1 MLTMAALGKDVTD
14 VAGKNLVELV
24 RDGSSTAEMSNEIAY
39 ALLALD
45 KANAQAPEGG
55 SSDRDALVAKL
66 LTFQNEDGGFGL
78 TAGSGSGV
86 DMTAIALQALAPYA
100 DANADAVSA
109 ALGFLRT
116 KMSPGTC
123 DFGSAE
129 SDAQVLLALTAL
141 GKDPLNTVNGF
152 ANSVSNLITAIMAY
166 NVEPMGFAHVKGQ
179 EASAMPSV
187 QVLQALS
194 SYKQHDWKSDVKPG
208 NNVSGRD
215 PQLPLAPVGDG
226 NGNKGSLVA
235 TGDSAL
241 AANVLLCVAGLA
253 VAAAAGAARRMRTR
267 R

>member
-1 MLTMAALGKDVTD
+1 
-14 VAGKNLVELV
+14 
-24 RDGSSTAEMSNEIAY
+24 
-39 ALLALD
+39 
-45 KANAQAPEGG
+45 
-55 SSDRDALVAKL
+55 
-66 LTFQNEDGGFGL
+66 
-78 TAGSGSGV
+78 
-86 DMTAIALQALAPYA
+86 
-100 DANADAVSA
+100 
-109 ALGFLRT
+109 
-116 KMSPGTC
+116 
-123 DFGSAE
+123 
-129 SDAQVLLALTAL
+129 
-141 GKDPLNTVNGF
+141 
-152 ANSVSNLITAIMAY
+152 MAY

-215 PQLPLAPVGDG
+215 PQLPLAPVGDDKA
-226 NGNKGSLVA
+226 NKGSLVA